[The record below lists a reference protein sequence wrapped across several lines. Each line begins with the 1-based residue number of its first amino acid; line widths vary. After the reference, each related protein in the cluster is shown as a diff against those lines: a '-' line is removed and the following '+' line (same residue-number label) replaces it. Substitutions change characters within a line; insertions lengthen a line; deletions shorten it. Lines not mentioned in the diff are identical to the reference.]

1 MNLLAAI
8 PVLGA
13 GIYLIGL
20 GVAAV
25 VSPGRT
31 KRFLGGFASSA
42 PVHFAELGV
51 RLLVGAGLVHSA
63 ARMQFSSSFLA
74 FGWVVIGT
82 SVALLAVPWR
92 LHHRFAT
99 WSVPM
104 ATKRLPLFAF
114 GSVVG
119 GAFLLYALLAPGGSG
134 Q

>member
-1 MNLLAAI
+1 MMNLLAAT
-8 PVLGA
+8 PVFGA
-13 GIYLIGL
+13 GLYLIGL

-31 KRFLGGFASSA
+31 KRFLGSFASSA
-42 PVHFAELGV
+42 PLHFVEVGA

-63 ARMQFSSSFLA
+63 ARMQCSSSFLA
-74 FGWVVIGT
+74 FGWILIGT

-92 LHHRFAT
+92 LHRRFAT

-104 ATKRLPLFAF
+104 VTRRLPLFAF

-119 GAFLLYALLAPGGSG
+119 GALLLYALLVPRGTG
-134 Q
+134 